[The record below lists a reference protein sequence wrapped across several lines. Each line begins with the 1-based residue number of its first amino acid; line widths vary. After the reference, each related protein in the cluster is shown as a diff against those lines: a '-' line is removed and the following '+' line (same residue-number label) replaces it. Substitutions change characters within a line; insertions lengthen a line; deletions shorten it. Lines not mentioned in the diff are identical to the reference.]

1 MMKSKNIAFWSST
14 PQQGKTTAAR
24 FLMDNLGY
32 TKIAFADPLRF
43 MIERLLH
50 SAGYSYNEIHWFL
63 NGGKEQD
70 IEVIGASYRHL
81 ARTLGTEWGRN
92 LIHPELWLKI
102 AEQKFI
108 HTDPPICVDDVRFLN
123 ELELLRRHNFALV
136 KVVRDVS
143 RSDADTHESDVS
155 LRDFDG
161 WDHVIENN
169 GTLEELCSKV
179 RGIAWS

>member
-1 MMKSKNIAFWSST
+1 MMKSIAFWSST

-24 FLMDNLGY
+24 FLMDNLDY
-32 TKIAFADPLRF
+32 VKVSFAGPLRF

-50 SAGYSYNEIHWFL
+50 SAGYTYNEIQWFL
-63 NGGKEQD
+63 NEGKEQNID
-70 IEVIGASYRHL
+70 VIGASYRKL

-92 LIHPELWLKI
+92 LIHPDVWVNI
-102 AEQKFI
+102 AEQKII
-108 HTDPPICVDDVRFLN
+108 HTEAPICIDDLRFPN
-123 ELELLRRHNFALV
+123 ELELLRRHDFALV

-143 RSDADTHESDVS
+143 RSDADSHKSDVS
-155 LRDFDG
+155 LRDFDS

-179 RGIAWS
+179 RDIAWS

>member
-1 MMKSKNIAFWSST
+1 
-14 PQQGKTTAAR
+14 
-24 FLMDNLGY
+24 MDNLGY

-63 NGGKEQD
+63 NEGKEQD

-123 ELELLRRHNFALV
+123 
-136 KVVRDVS
+136 
-143 RSDADTHESDVS
+143 
-155 LRDFDG
+155 
-161 WDHVIENN
+161 
-169 GTLEELCSKV
+169 
-179 RGIAWS
+179 

>member
-1 MMKSKNIAFWSST
+1 MKNIAFWSST

-24 FLMDNLGY
+24 FLMDNLDY
-32 TKIAFADPLRF
+32 VKVSFAGPLRF

-50 SAGYSYNEIHWFL
+50 SAGYTYNEIQWFL
-63 NGGKEQD
+63 NEGKEQNID
-70 IEVIGASYRHL
+70 VIGASYRKL

-92 LIHPELWLKI
+92 LIHPDAWVNV
-102 AEQKFI
+102 AEQKII
-108 HTDPPICVDDVRFLN
+108 HTEAPICIDDLRFPN
-123 ELELLRRHNFALV
+123 ELELLRRHDFALV

-143 RSDADTHESDVS
+143 RSDADSHKSDVS
-155 LRDFDG
+155 LRDFDE

-179 RGIAWS
+179 RDIAWS

>member
-1 MMKSKNIAFWSST
+1 MKNIAFWSST

-32 TKIAFADPLRF
+32 TKVSFAAPLRF

-50 SAGYSYNEIHWFL
+50 SAGYTYNEIQWFL
-63 NGGKEQD
+63 NEGKEQN
-70 IEVIGASYRHL
+70 IEVIGASYRKA

-92 LIHPELWLKI
+92 LIHADIWVNI
-102 AEQKFI
+102 VEQKII
-108 HTDPPICVDDVRFLN
+108 HTEVPVCIDDLRFPN
-123 ELELLRRHNFALV
+123 ELELLRRHDFALV
-136 KVVRDVS
+136 KLVRDVS
-143 RSDADTHESDVS
+143 RPDGDNHDSDVL

-179 RGIAWS
+179 QDIAWS